1 MADLTE
7 KEKEIYDLLLTD
19 FSLKQI
25 ANQLKISNT
34 TLKTH
39 LSNIYEKRR
48 YCGRIDIMAD
58 EIKRLKT
65 IVEVLKNV

>member
-1 MADLTE
+1 MIM
-7 KEKEIYDLLLTD
+7 KE
-19 FSLKQI
+19 
-25 ANQLKISNT
+25 ISNT